1 MAAAQVV
8 NRAQQATG
16 CHVAHL
22 SSARENL
29 SLGGEL
35 LVPRTLAQNPCL
47 AMLQAAYTPPI
58 MLNCSAPA
66 ALLGALPSTLVSSS
80 DLDSICP

>member
-1 MAAAQVV
+1 MSS
-8 NRAQQATG
+8 AQQTTG
-16 CHVAHL
+16 RCDAHL

-35 LVPRTLAQNPCL
+35 LVPRTFAQKPCF

-58 MLNCSAPA
+58 MLDCSVPVAP
-66 ALLGALPSTLVSSS
+66 LGALSSTLVSSS
-80 DLDSICP
+80 DEHSICP